1 MEHLIPVA
9 DAHCDFLYYMLYD
22 HFKLKTTAPRQAVS
36 LPYLHQ
42 GGASIQFFAA
52 WIDPDMRASGLQQCM
67 WLIDAYYRMLE
78 ECKDAGIIPF
88 SREFTPES
96 GKTATVL
103 TIEGGEALMGREEN
117 LRLFYR
123 LGVRAMT
130 LTWNATSRNEP
141 CEPRAHKTWT

>member
-52 WIDPDMRASGLQQCM
+52 WIYPDMRASGLQQCM

-78 ECKDAGIIPF
+78 ECKDAGLTPF
-88 SREFTPES
+88 SREFTP
-96 GKTATVL
+96 
-103 TIEGGEALMGREEN
+103 
-117 LRLFYR
+117 
-123 LGVRAMT
+123 
-130 LTWNATSRNEP
+130 
-141 CEPRAHKTWT
+141 